1 MLSDGSRSKAQILH
15 RKWGFLYK
23 PGMSVEMAALKGRE
37 AVRYAW
43 FSADASSHD
52 GKRDIVF
59 AAETSDPA
67 VKTVIVSND
76 TLSDPADSAEI
87 KKQASVYVELDVSG
101 KYAIAIEGLD
111 ANAIGSFVVRAADT
125 DGKVLAGS

>member
-1 MLSDGSRSKAQILH
+1 M
-15 RKWGFLYK
+15 
-23 PGMSVEMAALKGRE
+23 
-37 AVRYAW
+37 
-43 FSADASSHD
+43 
-52 GKRDIVF
+52 
-59 AAETSDPA
+59 
-67 VKTVIVSND
+67 SND